1 MYSRAINTTL
11 YMLSAAS
18 FIAGLICLGLAVM
31 PQP

>member
-18 FIAGLICLGLAVM
+18 FIGGLICLALAVIT
-31 PQP
+31 QP